1 MIDESLD
8 IVVKMINSLPEM
20 EMLLAQSYG
29 KDKASTMCRTMLEG
43 SLGDV
48 VSAFQKFAEVK
59 YKSVSNKNVK
69 VNDFQNVE
77 KGSKLFEDAIGKGY
91 STWLNDEELLEMNLV
106 FQKRH
111 IIEHNGG
118 MIDEMYIKKSN
129 DTNYCVGQRIVI
141 HNEDTMRLIQI
152 IKKLNNGLKTL
163 TVQEA

>member
-1 MIDESLD
+1 
-8 IVVKMINSLPEM
+8 
-20 EMLLAQSYG
+20 
-29 KDKASTMCRTMLEG
+29 
-43 SLGDV
+43 
-48 VSAFQKFAEVK
+48 
-59 YKSVSNKNVK
+59 
-69 VNDFQNVE
+69 
-77 KGSKLFEDAIGKGY
+77 
-91 STWLNDEELLEMNLV
+91 MNLV